1 MGGRAVTASC
11 LSLLG
16 YFPLHKVLQER
27 EEGREE
33 RDGEGG
39 QLEKRKER
47 KERGG
52 RVIMSDS
59 QSQADSSQ
67 VV

>member
-1 MGGRAVTASC
+1 MGGRAVAASC

-16 YFPLHKVLQER
+16 YFPLHIVLQER

-39 QLEKRKER
+39 
-47 KERGG
+47 
-52 RVIMSDS
+52 
-59 QSQADSSQ
+59 
-67 VV
+67 

>member
-1 MGGRAVTASC
+1 MWVGG
-11 LSLLG
+11 LSLPPACRSLDT
-16 YFPLHKVLQER
+16 FRCIKCCRR
-27 EEGREE
+27 EREE

-39 QLEKRKER
+39 QLEERKER

-52 RVIMSDS
+52 RVIMSDN
-59 QSQADSSQ
+59 QSQADSSR